1 MSYQYQNQYNP
12 NQNPN
17 MYNSANPYPSGRNTY
32 TNQAGSNSYN
42 FNNNYNSNYQNQ
54 PYQPTSASQAQN
66 AINMMGAART
76 NRLDPN
82 RNY

>member
-17 MYNSANPYPSGRNTY
+17 MYNSTNPYQSGRNTY
-32 TNQAGSNSYN
+32 TNQPGSNSYN

-54 PYQPTSASQAQN
+54 PNSPTNVNQAQN